1 MHFCWDALGAGPLRV
16 LRDRCAGTSGEWLKG
31 GWASA
36 RLEEKA
42 VCVLI
47 LVLGR
52 FRLGQIG
59 VC

>member
-1 MHFCWDALGAGPLRV
+1 M